1 MCESYIVRSYKSRK
15 FSRPRQKIFQ
25 KGTIFLVCVSRNLFQ
40 KILYIVKRLQII
52 RFCSFHNTVND
63 CRRFGSM
70 NRIDHLPIL
79 LPNTKSSDCPFAGV
93 IVNRNV
99 SVCEKYPKIFFLIQ
113 SIPDSITKFI
123 LLGYGYSFQVCKNTY
138 TRGLITAC
146 RCLSR
151 SSEERS
157 FNFPSSR

>member
-1 MCESYIVRSYKSRK
+1 M
-15 FSRPRQKIFQ
+15 
-25 KGTIFLVCVSRNLFQ
+25 SRNLFQ

-123 LLGYGYSFQVCKNTY
+123 LLGYGYSFQVCKNAS